1 MYYILATFSYF
12 LSFLPDSALK
22 LFAKAL
28 SFVLY
33 DLFGFRRKVVIQN
46 VNQAFSSRK
55 SRAEILEISKR
66 SYYEVILTFIET
78 LISFNPQ
85 RKKDV
90 IIENKKVIDDILAG
104 GTGCYLLVCHLGN
117 WEAAASAFSSQ
128 VARARVVVKK
138 VGGDS
143 TDRFLTEL
151 RAKNNF
157 EVIHKRPKGAAVRTI
172 FKTIGENLCVG
183 VMLDQHTP
191 GERYIDF
198 FGKPAR
204 TNSALATVW
213 RRKKAPVVPVYIQR
227 LDFNKHKLVI
237 GEPLKLQNTEDK
249 HSDILSNCLIFNKS
263 IESMIEQCPEQ
274 YFWFHKRWK

>member
-128 VARARVVVKK
+128 VARARVVVK
-138 VGGDS
+138 
-143 TDRFLTEL
+143 R
-151 RAKNNF
+151 
-157 EVIHKRPKGAAVRTI
+157 
-172 FKTIGENLCVG
+172 
-183 VMLDQHTP
+183 
-191 GERYIDF
+191 
-198 FGKPAR
+198 
-204 TNSALATVW
+204 
-213 RRKKAPVVPVYIQR
+213 
-227 LDFNKHKLVI
+227 
-237 GEPLKLQNTEDK
+237 
-249 HSDILSNCLIFNKS
+249 
-263 IESMIEQCPEQ
+263 
-274 YFWFHKRWK
+274 